1 MRLRPAD
8 DPSVPHRVWN
18 LDHEGAR
25 ASVRKLAAL
34 EPRTVWPGHEHA
46 VTGEPQQVRVLLE
59 RAADLA

>member
-1 MRLRPAD
+1 
-8 DPSVPHRVWN
+8 VPDRVWN

-34 EPRTVWPGHEHA
+34 EPRTVWPGHEYA

-59 RAADLA
+59 RAADAA